1 VQKHALA
8 LGYFF
13 LAVFC
18 ILTSAHSFI
27 ELRLPLLLAAVLAIV
42 VGTGY
47 IARPLSE
54 ILSHIARQLL
64 SIPGW
69 IAKMIRLAQE
79 PPHRGPVANDE
90 KNFEKASRQR

>member
-27 ELRLPLLLAAVLAIV
+27 ELRIPLLLAAMISVL
-42 VGTGY
+42 VGVNFVSEPVLLWLRG
-47 IARPLSE
+47 LS
-54 ILSHIARQLL
+54 S
-64 SIPGW
+64 W
-69 IAKMIRLAQE
+69 FAKMYRVAQE
-79 PPHRGPVANDE
+79 PPHREPVANDE
-90 KNFEKASRQR
+90 KNF